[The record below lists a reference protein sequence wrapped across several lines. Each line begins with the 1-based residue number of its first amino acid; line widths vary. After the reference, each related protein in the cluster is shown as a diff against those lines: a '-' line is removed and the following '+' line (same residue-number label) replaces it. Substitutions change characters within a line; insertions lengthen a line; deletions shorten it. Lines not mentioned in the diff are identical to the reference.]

1 MNRPGSLTH
10 VSCANSK
17 KLISSIM
24 RAVTMQQNLIPAT
37 ELAEF
42 VYCSQAWHL
51 KYERGVKVSETA
63 RDLQL
68 IANSWHIQQGRSLA
82 RGDSYRWAAYAALL
96 LAVVLLTFCWLGWTK

>member
-1 MNRPGSLTH
+1 
-10 VSCANSK
+10 
-17 KLISSIM
+17 
-24 RAVTMQQNLIPAT
+24 
-37 ELAEF
+37 
-42 VYCSQAWHL
+42 L

-96 LAVVLLTFCWLGWTK
+96 LAVVLFTFSWLGWAKTSLLPLPWPQMQRRLRFQGESHSPLALCRRRPVSRGCS